1 MLLTSDLDSSHFE
14 MQTAPLEKPPH
25 RRHTDDFAEAFG
37 TFLQAFTPE
46 LPWIKENAKYH
57 VNDKKDN
64 ADGAELQANDNKNS
78 DKGTKLQ
85 ANDNQTSDRDYT
97 PEKVTKDNL
106 HAREDTKTVVAEPKT
121 LEGERDVTKTTS
133 QNTAKDIRDGGHA
146 EKSTIL
152 QARHRAVKN
161 NSTQQLS
168 APHKKAKTADL
179 VKFDLKSVP
188 EDSTQDT
195 RDTDTPQ
202 PSRLTPE
209 THAKRNTPFE
219 EEPSVLNSRTAIEE
233 WASSKARPN
242 ASTSD
247 TFEKERADRMLHTSS
262 EHATAQV
269 ANTHARQFFSD
280 TQLEAMARALSPG
293 YTRDATPHD
302 VMPPTEPSGG
312 DSNTSNDDISEHAWT
327 EETHLLP
334 NASVAETAASV
345 PTKASPRLLTQQ
357 ITSALMAVRTADDGT
372 KTQTIRLQL
381 IPKTLGV
388 ITIEASF
395 SNGKVAIAFD
405 GGEHA
410 LFLLERHAT
419 LLRNELTLQG
429 WNLGDT
435 PLSFGDERSKHKGPP
450 PDEGVPAVPVTHKSA
465 PSGLFT
471 RVRGIFT

>member
-1 MLLTSDLDSSHFE
+1 MLLTSDLGSSHFE
-14 MQTAPLEKPPH
+14 MQTAPLEKSPH
-25 RRHTDDFAEAFG
+25 RRYTDDFAEAFG
-37 TFLQAFTPE
+37 TFLQAFTSEAPR
-46 LPWIKENAKYH
+46 IKENAKSQ

-64 ADGAELQANDNKNS
+64 GDGAELQANDNKNS

-106 HAREDTKTVVAEPKT
+106 HA
-121 LEGERDVTKTTS
+121 TS

-152 QARHRAVKN
+152 QARRRAVKN

-179 VKFDLKSVP
+179 VMHDLKP
-188 EDSTQDT
+188 AQEESTQDT
-195 RDTDTPQ
+195 RDTETLQ
-202 PSRLTPE
+202 PSLLTPE

-219 EEPSVLNSRTAIEE
+219 EEPRVLNSRTAIAEL
-233 WASSKARPN
+233 ASSKVKPN
-242 ASTSD
+242 ASTSE
-247 TFEKERADRMLHTSS
+247 TSEKERADRMLHTSS

-334 NASVAETAASV
+334 NASVAETAASA

-357 ITSALMAVRTADDGT
+357 ITSALMAVKTADDGT

-381 IPKTLGV
+381 IPKTLGI

-395 SNGKVAIAFD
+395 SNGKAAIAFD
-405 GGEHA
+405 GGQHA
-410 LFLLERHAT
+410 LSLLERHAD

-435 PLSFGDERSKHKGPP
+435 PLSFGDERQKHKEPP
-450 PDEGVPAVPVTHKSA
+450 PDEGFPAVPVTHK
-465 PSGLFT
+465 PSSGGLFT